1 MRCEEY
7 PYCVGVRPYGT
18 ARQAVQMTR
27 GVTMNDERPNP
38 LAEAREAVKALR
50 AAAPVELQTA
60 LDDLARTLE
69 AAARRGEGEDD
80 EGLRQRMDALIQEN
94 ARFASL
100 MVHEIRIPMTSIKGY
115 SDMLAKN
122 IAGELSEMQAQF
134 VETIRANVS
143 RMEQLVSDISDMSKL
158 RSGRLRLEP
167 KMDLYKNIA
176 AQVEKAA
183 APLAAEHGHTL
194 VFETPPGLPL
204 LNLDSERLAQALTK
218 LVINALRYTPDGGTI
233 TVRAEGV
240 DGKLRVSVID
250 TGIGLSEE
258 EQGHIGELFWRGESE
273 HVRSF
278 KGHGLG
284 LPIAKGLIELMGGE
298 FFFSSTEGQGSTFGF
313 VVPGAG

>member
-1 MRCEEY
+1 MSD
-7 PYCVGVRPYGT
+7 VRPN
-18 ARQAVQMTR
+18 A
-27 GVTMNDERPNP
+27 
-38 LAEAREAVKALR
+38 LAEAREKVRALR

-69 AAARRGEGEDD
+69 AAARRGEGEHA
-80 EGLRQRMDALIQEN
+80 EALRQRLDALIEES

-100 MVHEIRIPMTSIKGY
+100 MVHEIRIPMTSVKGY

-122 IAGELSEMQAQF
+122 IAGELNEMQAQF

-143 RMEQLVSDISDMSKL
+143 HMEQLVSDISDMSKL

-167 KMDLYKNIA
+167 KLDLYKNIA
-176 AQVEKAA
+176 MQVEKAA
-183 APLAAEHGHTL
+183 APLAAERGHTL
-194 VFETPPGLPL
+194 VFDTPASLPL
-204 LNLDSERLAQALTK
+204 LNLDGERLAQALTK
-218 LVINALRYTPDGGTI
+218 LVVNALRYTPEGGTI

-240 DGKLRVSVID
+240 EGRLRVSVID

-258 EQGHIGELFWRGESE
+258 EQGHVGELFWRGESE

-284 LPIAKGLIELMGGE
+284 LPIAKAPLELR
-298 FFFSSTEGQGSTFGF
+298 
-313 VVPGAG
+313 GAAC

>member
-1 MRCEEY
+1 MSD
-7 PYCVGVRPYGT
+7 V
-18 ARQAVQMTR
+18 
-27 GVTMNDERPNP
+27 RPNP
-38 LAEAREAVKALR
+38 LAEVREKVRALR
-50 AAAPVELQTA
+50 AAAPVELQAA
-60 LDDLARTLE
+60 LDDLSRTLE
-69 AAARRGEGEDD
+69 AAARRGEGE
-80 EGLRQRMDALIQEN
+80 EAEALRQRLEALIEEN

-122 IAGELSEMQAQF
+122 IAGELNEMQTQF
-134 VETIRANVS
+134 VETIRANTS

-167 KMDLYKNIA
+167 KLDLYKNIA
-176 AQVEKAA
+176 LQVEKAA
-183 APLAAEHGHTL
+183 APLAAERGHTL
-194 VFETPPGLPL
+194 VFETPASLPL

-218 LVINALRYTPDGGTI
+218 LVVNALRYTPEGGTI

-240 DGKLRVSVID
+240 EGRLRVSVVD
-250 TGIGLSEE
+250 PGIGLSAE
-258 EQGHIGELFWRGESE
+258 EQGRVGELFWRGESE

-298 FFFSSTEGQGSTFGF
+298 FFFSSTAGQGSTFGF

>member
-1 MRCEEY
+1 MSE
-7 PYCVGVRPYGT
+7 
-18 ARQAVQMTR
+18 
-27 GVTMNDERPNP
+27 ERPNP

-60 LDDLARTLE
+60 LDDLGRTLE
-69 AAARRGEGEDD
+69 AAARRGEGEDA
-80 EGLRQRMDALIQEN
+80 ETLRQRMDALIQEN

-122 IAGELSEMQAQF
+122 IAGELNEMQAQF

-176 AQVEKAA
+176 MQVEKAA

-194 VFETPPGLPL
+194 VFETPASLPL
-204 LNLDSERLAQALTK
+204 LNLDGERLAQALTK
-218 LVINALRYTPDGGTI
+218 LVVNALRYTPDGGTI

-258 EQGHIGELFWRGESE
+258 EQGHVGELFWRGESE

-298 FFFSSTEGQGSTFGF
+298 FFFSSTAGQGSTFGF
-313 VVPGAG
+313 VVPGMA